1 LQIAHLA
8 MILRLLLL
16 AACWHESLT
25 QVLTPSQVTISYHKP
40 ITATATCG
48 EINGQPINEM
58 YCSLAGSTQ
67 YTPINQYSYHVE
79 DHNQGAYQEMR
90 REREAFV
97 QGGHGCGFCR
107 ADAEDKAHPATNMVD
122 GNNSWW
128 MSPPLS
134 RGMQYNQINIT
145 IDLNQEFHVAYVWV
159 QMANSP
165 KPGTWALER
174 SADYGKTWKP
184 WFYFADSDAECM
196 RRFGVESLAP
206 IERDDQVICRSDLS
220 SIHPLENG
228 EILLNLME
236 HRPSRESFMSSTT
249 LQHFTRATNV
259 RLRLIGT
266 RTLQGHLMDLND
278 MRDPTV
284 TRRYFYAIKEILMGG
299 RCVCNGHASTCD
311 IVDQLRPTTLVC
323 RCEHNTC
330 GDMCEQC
337 CPGYVAK
344 EWQKTTATN
353 NFTCEP
359 CQCFGRTNEC
369 EFDPSVVG
377 ESLDIHGNKEGG
389 GRCRNCRYN
398 TEGVN
403 CNQCVRGFF
412 RPETREWSDLQPC
425 EQCRCDPSKHNGAC
439 AEITG
444 KCECLDRFTGE
455 NCDQCAAGYHSPP
468 ECLPCDCK
476 APGTKGDI
484 CTPTNGTCPCNEGYG
499 GDFCERCGDGFTN
512 ITAGCKECGCNSVGS
527 VHNKCDLNSG
537 DCVCN
542 AQFGGKKC
550 DECAGGYYNFPDCKY
565 CDCDPSGTENGV
577 CDGKSGQCLCKEGF
591 AGRHCDQCDL
601 NFYGY
606 PNCKPCGCDGAGA
619 LSGECDAKTGD
630 CQCSGNYT
638 ARVCDKCAAGFYG
651 YPECKECSC
660 LHEGAKGLTC
670 DQFGQCFCKE
680 NFHGSRCETCKPNFY
695 NFPLCEACNCDPKGV
710 SRNFRG
716 CDKVA
721 PGELCE
727 CNTNVQGRICNECK
741 PTFWDLQSYHTG
753 GCVDCACHLAGT
765 ISRLNTCKQAS
776 GQCNCKRNVGGRACD
791 KCAPGYFNLE
801 SFHPHGCEP
810 CNCDVGG
817 ALKGDCDSENGQC
830 KCRPRVTG
838 VRCDEPLQH
847 HYFPTLWHHQ
857 YEAED
862 GHTPDNRGVRF
873 AWDPEIF
880 PNFSSRGF
888 AVFSPIQD
896 TILINMEAPKATV
909 SKILLKVHNPSNV
922 TMTAQV
928 TLSRAAATPG
938 ETEQTTKQTFPPSPA
953 PYISEVTLTGKPFV
967 ISAGSWVLK
976 VETKQRL
983 FWDFVVI
990 LPSEYYEGT
999 NLVVTHNKACEA
1011 GVKDGEKCLDLLYP
1025 PLPQVARADATKPGI
1040 MPFDITTGDGTT
1052 IPLEMVP
1059 LEQVRED
1066 IGPAAFIRA
1075 DNNSRIVTAKVD
1087 VPEDDK
1093 YVVLMEYF
1101 NLEKTD
1107 LSLGMNVTQNETIH
1121 SGQCTIHYCPYSAF
1135 CRELIT
1141 ENGQPLLLSLEK
1153 GKAQISFLVGP
1164 NHEFG
1169 LHSINLI
1176 REKDWNNQYLQQ
1188 VPVCVRRNKICEPL
1202 SFPAAAESVVVEA
1215 EHGQRESRPVSGDKL
1230 SFDVANEE
1238 DVVVVPLD
1246 ASNPTLEVSG
1256 VVQSPYH
1263 YMIMVHYFNN
1273 DNTPQSIDALVSSR
1287 DNHFE
1292 AVVPFAY
1299 CPSIGGC
1306 RALIREK
1313 ERPESIQ
1320 FWLEDKYT
1328 VQFLGNNLEGLKGP
1342 IYIDSITAVPYHH
1355 FSSSL
1360 MSPLPHDLSGDF
1372 LDSCSNAHFQ
1382 NDPKTNV
1389 SDVCKAHIFSLT
1401 TEFNQAAFPCDC
1413 SSQGSRNFDCEKY
1426 GGQCECKDNIM
1437 GRRCDQCAPGY
1448 YGFPECK
1455 KCKCGKNQLC
1465 DSRTGQC
1472 SCPLH
1477 VEGTECDRC
1486 VGFAFGYDRLIGC
1499 QKCGCDPQGSEGGQA
1514 VCDAESGQCLCKEHV
1529 GGRQCDS
1536 CLAGYFGFPYCHQC
1550 RCNREGTTAQICDGT
1565 TAQCKCKENVVGR
1578 ECEQCKAGTFALAST
1593 HDKGCIDCFCF
1604 GATDRCQSSH
1614 LPVSL
1619 MAIDHSLVTTTDS
1632 SGKVEVDESNHVVYT
1647 GGEER
1652 PKVVYWEIPV
1662 RKEKDYTLTYGLFMT
1677 VVLTSSSSDGH
1688 SKEADVVL
1696 RGGNYTGEFWSEEQ
1710 PADPSLPFTIRMHIT
1725 PESLQH
1731 PNGLPMRR
1739 DEVMMML
1746 HSLSSIRVKASFYY
1760 SAPSAQLIDF
1770 TLETADE
1777 SASAEVLRA
1786 VTVEKCACPAPY
1798 TGLSCQECADGYYRV
1813 KSGKYL
1819 GSCVPCNCHGHSGTC
1834 DKVTGLCK
1842 ECQHSTEGEH
1852 CETCIEG
1859 FYGDATSGSPFAC
1872 SACACP
1878 YAPENNF
1885 ATSCDVSDEGQTRMC
1900 FCKPGYAGDRCE
1912 KCAPGFF
1919 GDPEASGGSCEPC
1932 QCNGNNDLRDPQACH
1947 ELYGSCHL
1955 CQNNTAGDHCE
1966 SCAPWYH
1973 GDAVTSKNCSS
1984 CECDQCGAHS
1994 CSPLTGS
2001 CACKTN
2007 VVGERCDRCAA
2018 DHWGF
2023 SRCGGC
2029 HNCHCGA
2036 ASSSSQCDGMN
2047 GQCPCRP
2054 GATGLR
2060 CEQCDYGFWNYGENG
2075 CTKCDCEAD
2084 LSLGTVCDVH
2094 TGQCHCQEGATGARC
2109 DKCLPEYLRIPTMGC
2124 RKCDECVFHLKADV
2138 DSLDGEIDRLRLSIS
2153 NISAGTIDGARL
2165 AKYSKQMSYINETY
2179 GLLNELY
2186 SAEPASLLS
2195 SIRGGLEDAA
2205 VIRVHSDTTR
2215 KGSEENVKK
2224 TEKLVQGMYTLNID
2238 SKENIKSSAQVVESL
2253 RQLSIALEASAG
2265 RPKPIPQWIEES
2277 KEIVKR
2283 LEESSGR
2290 LEEMDGGKMSTG
2302 VSKARD
2308 AMKEVKEKEE
2318 KMKKTIEEKR
2328 KKERQLKE
2336 YVDDAIQ
2343 LVTKAKTSAQRA
2355 NDRTARMNVGKTEAM
2370 TKSVNEDAEKTKEG
2384 LAKIATLTKEVS
2396 AYAEQLAELGEDLK
2410 TILSSLNETMET
2422 FESGKDKRMYM
2433 RFKRDSAA
2441 TVDLNAINDKVIE
2454 LEGQSSGLKSN
2465 FAATKEASKG
2475 AVDAASVYDELSEKM
2490 KKASDAAEKAKN
2502 TVDEEKGRVDELRTD
2517 IEESTKKTNDAMSE
2531 SEKMRGEMK
2540 EVEKD
2545 LKGVNEK
2552 KETVEREIEK
2562 QRERMD
2568 RITGGGRRV
2577 NETMKEKLEEFVKKD
2592 AKEETKLE
2600 EVRAKV
2606 ADLESKAA
2614 EKVEGGMAGQLG
2626 LKQARANLKE
2636 INERKEKGPIEWRR
2650 HVDALRNATHRVDRL
2665 NEQLRKLKENLAMAR
2680 DAVNKV
2686 SLPAHFE
2693 VGSSLDVALPA
2704 PPSHS
2709 AVATDLTVVFRTNR
2723 DGIPVYLGQVSPT
2736 NQQNDLKD
2744 YMAVEVEQGR
2754 PVVTFQL
2761 GDDPVRVALNTRI
2774 DDNEWHRL
2782 DVSRVGRSVKSS
2794 LLTPDGKVT
2803 METKTSTA
2811 PGEHAILNLQKAN
2824 SKLYLGGIPIE
2835 SSTNTRTRSFIGDI
2849 SEVILNGDS
2858 IGLWSVNE
2866 GGIVSVNG
2874 ANKRHSDESA
2884 FEREVGV
2891 SDGFLVFPLAFWN
2904 PRKQTKVSLSF
2915 LTYAPD
2921 GLLFYL
2927 GKDKKFLSI
2936 ELSQGIVKVAMD
2948 LGSGVGTLQTE
2959 ASYNDGEWH
2968 SIRLAREEKQ
2978 IQLIVDNETISYEMK
2993 GDGVELAVG
3002 DYYYLGGVPLDVNT
3016 RSTVEPLRGCIRNVK
3031 LKDDVVN
3038 IRSAHR
3044 SKGVSASCPSVSLTR
3059 EVSFLSDRSSA
3070 IFKNV
3075 SLGSIDQRLPFDLAF
3090 RFKTRQ
3096 TNALMCTVK
3105 NDDDETV
3112 LSVHVADGHAA
3123 IANGEGKEKFKLG
3136 SIVSDGQWHYVSMR
3150 RDGSQIKVTLD
3161 DVYFSAMDKIAM
3173 EAESPMEKYS
3183 LIFGKQNDHHYI
3195 GCIRDV
3201 TFGATVLEFA
3211 KSERR
3216 EVRLTGCSMMEVAAG
3231 EVTVGDAEEETK
3243 EVKKAGKSIE
3253 DELELPVPSTTLRTS
3268 TLAPQKQITEV
3279 PLTPADGPVRKEFYP
3294 TACALG
3300 NRHPAELKGYR
3311 FGMTPNSMIGF
3322 NEGMPESFNKEGSL
3336 SMRIRPDGAFGPL
3349 FYAHDESQDHFLSV
3363 YLANGFVAVSSNT
3376 STEAKKV
3383 LLSKTMV
3390 VDGKWHEIKIQRK
3403 GIAVQM
3409 TVDEEFV
3416 EAMDLSSDSI
3426 DFVRPFWIGGL
3437 PLNNK
3442 TLLQNVGQ
3450 DPKLKQRIEYMGCID
3465 EITINKNKLE
3475 DPEYS
3480 EGVEQCAL
3488 TTEPGLYLGP
3498 KGGYAI
3504 KQHPQPIDTLTTE
3517 IMFRSRSTDGLI
3529 YSIGKVDYVG
3539 LYMIKGEMILTLKTA
3554 AGGTCVA
3561 SYVPPS
3567 NTTFCDGHWHHVRV
3581 YRKKKLLTM
3590 AVDGNSN
3597 MKICNVK
3604 GIDFMFTDPIVLGK
3618 PEKGMV
3624 HEDLMKHETFVGC
3637 LKMID
3642 ESGQG
3647 VTKRDISA
3655 LTKRDLSKYETFENY
3670 KTYGDAH
3677 NQCPNT

>member
-1 LQIAHLA
+1 ARLSMLA
-8 MILRLLLL
+8 RFLLL
-16 AACWHESLT
+16 ALCWHESLS
-25 QVLTPSQVTISYHKP
+25 QVLTPAQVTISYHKP

-48 EINGQPINEM
+48 EINGQPISEM
-58 YCSLAGSTQ
+58 YCSLAGASGYTPVNQ
-67 YTPINQYSYHVE
+67 YTYHVE
-79 DHNQGAYQEMR
+79 DNNLSVYQEMR
-90 REREAFV
+90 RERELFV

-107 ADAEDKAHPATNMVD
+107 SDAEDKAHPASNMVD

-165 KPGTWALER
+165 KPGTWVLER
-174 SADYGKTWKP
+174 STDYGKSWMP

-220 SIHPLENG
+220 SIHPFENG

-236 HRPSRESFMSSTT
+236 NRPSRDSFMSSTS
-249 LQHFTRATNV
+249 LQDFTRATNV
-259 RLRLIGT
+259 RMRLIST
-266 RTLQGHLMDLND
+266 RTLQGHLMDLNE
-278 MRDPTV
+278 MSNPTV

-337 CPGYVAK
+337 CPGFVAK
-344 EWQKTTATN
+344 QWQKTTATN

-369 EFDPSVVG
+369 EYDESVVG
-377 ESLDIHGNKEGG
+377 VSLDVHGNKEGG
-389 GRCRNCRYN
+389 GRCRNCRFN
-398 TEGVN
+398 TEGIN

-412 RPETREWSDLQPC
+412 RPEGREWSDLQPC

-439 AEITG
+439 AELTG
-444 KCECLDRFTGE
+444 KCECQERFTGE
-455 NCDQCAAGYHSPP
+455 NCDQCAPGYHSPP
-468 ECLPCDCK
+468 QCLPCDCK
-476 APGTKGDI
+476 APGTKGDV
-484 CTPTNGTCPCNEGYG
+484 CTPTNGTCPCNDGYG

-512 ITAGCKECGCNSVGS
+512 ITAGCVECGCDSVGS
-527 VHNKCDLNSG
+527 LHNKCDLSSG
-537 DCVCN
+537 DCVCK

-550 DECAGGYYNFPDCKY
+550 EECAPGYYDFPNCKY

-577 CDGKSGQCLCKEGF
+577 CDAKSGQCLCKEGF
-591 AGRHCDQCDL
+591 AGRHCEQCDI

-606 PNCKPCGCDGAGA
+606 PNCKPCGCEGTGA
-619 LSGECDAKTGD
+619 LSSECDSKTGD

-638 ARVCDKCAAGFYG
+638 ARTCDKCAAGFYG

-660 LHEGAKGLTC
+660 LIEGAKGLTC
-670 DQFGQCFCKE
+670 DQNGQCFCKE
-680 NFHGSRCETCKPNFY
+680 NFHGSRCESCKPNFY
-695 NFPLCEACNCDPKGV
+695 NFPLCEACNCDPNGV
-710 SRNFRG
+710 SKNFAG

-727 CNTNVQGRICNECK
+727 CRANVQGRICNECK
-741 PTFWDLQSYHTG
+741 PTTWDLKWTNPE

-765 ISRLNTCKQAS
+765 ISRLNTCKQIS
-776 GQCNCKRNVGGRACD
+776 GQCSCKRNVAGRSCN
-791 KCAPGYFNLE
+791 KCAPGYFNLQ

-862 GHTPDNRGVRF
+862 GHTPENRGVRF

-888 AVFSPIQD
+888 AVFSPIQE
-896 TILINMEAPKATV
+896 TILINFDAPKATV
-909 SKILLKVHNPSNV
+909 SRILLKVHNPSNV
-922 TMTAQV
+922 TMNAQL
-928 TLSRAAATPG
+928 TLSRATATPG
-938 ETEQTTKQTFPPSPA
+938 DTEQTTKVSFPHSA
-953 PYISEVTLTGKPFV
+953 TPYISEVTLAGKPFV
-967 ISAGSWVLK
+967 ISAGQWILK
-976 VETKQRL
+976 METKQRL

-990 LPSEYYEGT
+990 LPSQYYEGT
-999 NLVVTHNKACEA
+999 NLVSTHNKACEA
-1011 GVKDGEKCLDLLYP
+1011 GTKDGEACLDLLYP
-1025 PLPQVARADATKPGI
+1025 PLPNVARADVTREGLV
-1040 MPFDITTGDGTT
+1040 PFDITDGEGQRV
-1052 IPLEMVP
+1052 PLEMVP
-1059 LEQVRED
+1059 VEQVRHD
-1066 IGPAAFIRA
+1066 IGPAAFVRA
-1075 DNNSRIVTAKVD
+1075 DNISRTVNAKID
-1087 VPEDDK
+1087 VPEDDD
-1093 YVVLMEYF
+1093 YVILLEYH
-1101 NLEKTD
+1101 NREKTD
-1107 LSLGMNVTQNETIH
+1107 LPLGVNISQENTTH
-1121 SGQCTIHYCPYSAF
+1121 SGECTIHYCPYSSF

-1141 ENGQPLLLSLEK
+1141 EAGQPLVLPLSK
-1153 GKAQISFLVGP
+1153 GKAQISLSVSP

-1169 LHSINLI
+1169 LSSVNLI
-1176 REKDWNNQYLQQ
+1176 RQKDWNNQYLHQ
-1188 VPVCVRRNKICEPL
+1188 VPVCVRRNGICEPL
-1202 SFPAAAESVVVEA
+1202 SFPAAAESIVVEA
-1215 EHGQRESRPVSGDKL
+1215 ELGQRESRPVSGDKL
-1230 SFDVANEE
+1230 SFNVANPEE
-1238 DVVVVPLD
+1238 LVVVPLD
-1246 ASNPTLEVSG
+1246 MTNPNLEVSG

-1263 YMIMVHYFNN
+1263 YMIIVHYFNN
-1273 DNTPQSIDALVSSR
+1273 DNTPQTIDALVSSR

-1292 AVVPFAY
+1292 ATVPFAY
-1299 CPSIGGC
+1299 CPSVGGC

-1313 ERPESIQ
+1313 AQPGHQEQPQ
-1320 FWLEDKYT
+1320 FYLEDKYT
-1328 VQFLGNNLEGLKGP
+1328 VQFLGKDLGGLKGP
-1342 IYIDSITAVPYHH
+1342 IHIDSITAVPYQQ
-1355 FSSSL
+1355 FTATL
-1360 MSPLPHDLSGDF
+1360 LSPLPLDLSGDF
-1372 LDSCSNAHFQ
+1372 IDGCSDHHFQ

-1389 SDVCKAHIFSLT
+1389 SDACKAHIFSLT
-1401 TEFNQAAFPCDC
+1401 TEFNQAAFPCEC
-1413 SSQGSRNFDCEKY
+1413 SSQGSTSFDCEKY
-1426 GGQCECKDNIM
+1426 GGQCECRENIM

-1455 KCKCGKNQLC
+1455 KCKCGKNQMC

-1514 VCDAESGQCLCKEHV
+1514 VCDAESGQCLCREHV
-1529 GGRQCDS
+1529 GGRRCDS
-1536 CLAGYFGFPYCHQC
+1536 CLPGFFGFPYCHQC

-1578 ECEQCKAGTFALAST
+1578 ECEQCKAGTFALAAS

-1604 GATDRCQSSH
+1604 GVTDRCQSSH
-1614 LPVSL
+1614 LPVTL
-1619 MAIDHSLVTTTDS
+1619 MTIDHSMVTTTDS
-1632 SGKVEVDESNHVVYT
+1632 KGKVEVNGDNHVVYT

-1677 VVLTSSSSDGH
+1677 VTLSSSPHSDGTTTV
-1688 SKEADVVL
+1688 ADVVL
-1696 RGGNYTGEFWSEEQ
+1696 RGGNYTGEFWAEEQ
-1710 PADPSLPFTIRMHIT
+1710 PADPSLPFTVRMQIT
-1725 PESLQH
+1725 PESLMN
-1731 PNGLPMRR
+1731 PAGVSMTR

-1746 HSLSSIRVKASFYY
+1746 HSLSSIRIKASFYA
-1760 SAPSAQLIDF
+1760 SAPSASLIDF

-1777 SASAEVLRA
+1777 NASHEVLRA
-1786 VTVEKCACPAPY
+1786 VTVERCACPAPY

-1834 DKVTGLCK
+1834 DKETGLCT
-1842 ECQHSTEGEH
+1842 ECQHSTQGEH

-1872 SACACP
+1872 TACSCP

-1885 ATSCDVSDEGQTRMC
+1885 ATSCDVSDEGHTRMC
-1900 FCKPGYAGDRCE
+1900 FCKPGYSGDRCE

-1966 SCAPWYH
+1966 SCAPWYF
-1973 GDAVTSKNCSS
+1973 GDAVTAKNCSS
-1984 CECDQCGAHS
+1984 CECDQCGSHT
-1994 CSPLTGS
+1994 CSPLTGA
-2001 CACKTN
+2001 CTCKTN
-2007 VVGERCDRCAA
+2007 VVGEKCDRCAA

-2029 HNCHCGA
+2029 HNCHCGI
-2036 ASSSSQCDGMN
+2036 ASSSSQCDGMT

-2054 GATGLR
+2054 GSTGSR
-2060 CEQCDYGFWNYGENG
+2060 CERCEYGFWNYGENG
-2075 CTKCDCEAD
+2075 CTKCDCESD

-2094 TGQCHCQEGATGARC
+2094 TGQCHCAEGATGARC

-2124 RKCDECVFHLKADV
+2124 RKCDECVHHLKADV
-2138 DSLDGEIDRLRLSIS
+2138 DSLDGDLSRLSLSIS
-2153 NISAGTIDGARL
+2153 NISAATIDGARL
-2165 AKYSKQMSYINETY
+2165 ARSSKKMQSINETF
-2179 GLLNELY
+2179 GLLNDLQSIE
-2186 SAEPASLLS
+2186 SGSLLS
-2195 SIRGGLEDAA
+2195 SIKGGLEEAA
-2205 VIRVHSDTTR
+2205 VIRVHTETSR

-2224 TEKLVQGMYTLNID
+2224 MEKINQNSYTMKQDAREGIAA
-2238 SKENIKSSAQVVESL
+2238 SHRVVDAL

-2265 RPKPIPQWIEES
+2265 KPKPIPQWIEES

-2290 LEEMDGGKMSTG
+2290 LEEMDGGKMSSG
-2302 VSKARD
+2302 VEKARE

-2318 KMKKTIEEKR
+2318 KMKKAIEEKR
-2328 KKERQLKE
+2328 EKEKQLKE
-2336 YVDDAIQ
+2336 FVDDAIQ
-2343 LVTKAKTSAQRA
+2343 LVTKAKISSQRA

-2370 TKSVNEDAEKTKEG
+2370 TKSVNEDVEKTKEG
-2384 LAKIATLTKEVS
+2384 LAKIATLTKDVS

-2410 TILSSLNETMET
+2410 TILASLNETMET
-2422 FESGKDKRMYM
+2422 FEGEKEK
-2433 RFKRDSAA
+2433 RFKRDTEGS
-2441 TVDLNAINDKVIE
+2441 VDLTAINAKVHE
-2454 LEGQSSGLKSN
+2454 LEGQSSDLKN
-2465 FAATKEASKG
+2465 KFASTKEASKS
-2475 AVDAASVYDELSEKM
+2475 AINAASVYDELSEKM
-2490 KKASDAAEKAKN
+2490 KKASDEAEKAKK
-2502 TVDEEKGRVDELRTD
+2502 TVEEEKGRVDELRTE
-2517 IEESTKKTNDAMSE
+2517 IEEKTKQTNDVMAN
-2531 SEKMRGEMK
+2531 SEKIREEMK

-2562 QRERMD
+2562 QREKMD
-2568 RITGGGRRV
+2568 RLTGGGRRV
-2577 NETMKEKLEEFVKKD
+2577 NETMKEKLEEFVKQE
-2592 AKEETKLE
+2592 AKEETKME

-2606 ADLESKAA
+2606 SDLEAKAA
-2614 EKVEGGMAGQLG
+2614 EKVEGGMAGQMG

-2636 INERKEKGPIEWRR
+2636 INERKEKGPAEWRK
-2650 HVDALRNATHRVDRL
+2650 HLDALRNATHRVDRL

-2693 VGSSLDVALPA
+2693 VGSSLDVSIPQ

-2709 AVATDLTVVFRTNR
+2709 SVATDLSIVFRTAR
-2723 DGIPVYLGQVSPT
+2723 DGIPLYLGNVRNAKLPVPT
-2736 NQQNDLKD
+2736 TDD
-2744 YMAVEVEQGR
+2744 YLSVEVEQGR

-2761 GDDPVRVALNTRI
+2761 GDEPLRVALNTRV
-2774 DDNEWHRL
+2774 DNNEWHRL
-2782 DVSRVGRSVKSS
+2782 DISRVGRSIKSS

-2803 METKTSTA
+2803 METKTATST
-2811 PGEHAILNLQKAN
+2811 GEHAVLNLQKAT
-2824 SKLYLGGIPIE
+2824 SKMYLGGIPIE
-2835 SSTNTRTRSFIGDI
+2835 SQVNLRARSFIGDI

-2866 GGIVSVNG
+2866 GGIIAVNG

-2891 SDGFLVFPLAFWN
+2891 SDGFLMFPLAFWN
-2904 PRKQTKVSLSF
+2904 PRKQTKLSLSF

-2959 ASYNDGEWH
+2959 TSYNDGDWH
-2968 SIRLAREEKQ
+2968 SIRLVRDEKK
-2978 IQLIVDNETISYEMK
+2978 IQLNVDNETIPYEMK
-2993 GDGVELAVG
+2993 GDGTELAVG

-3070 IFKNV
+3070 VFKNV

-3096 TNALMCTVK
+3096 ASTLMCTVK

-3112 LSVHVADGHAA
+3112 LSVHLEGGEVSIGGAEGKERSRIGSSVADG
-3123 IANGEGKEKFKLG
+3123 
-3136 SIVSDGQWHYVSMR
+3136 SWHYVSIR
-3150 RDGSQIKVTLD
+3150 RENSRVQVSLD
-3161 DVYFSAMDKIAM
+3161 DVYFSTMDKIEM
-3173 EAESPMEKYS
+3173 EGESPMEKYS
-3183 LIFGKQNDHHYI
+3183 LAFGKQNEEHYI

-3216 EVRLTGCSMMEVAAG
+3216 EVRLTGCSMKEVAAG
-3231 EVTVGDAEEETK
+3231 EVTVEDAKEEKEETK
-3243 EVKKAGKSIE
+3243 EGKSIE
-3253 DELELPVPSTTLRTS
+3253 DELEKPVPSTTLPTS
-3268 TLAPQKQITEV
+3268 TLAPQKQITAV
-3279 PLTPADGPVRKEFYP
+3279 PLDSIPADGPVKESFYP
-3294 TACALG
+3294 ATCALG
-3300 NRHPAELKGYR
+3300 NRHSAELSGLR
-3311 FGMTPNSMIGF
+3311 FGLAPNAMAVY
-3322 NEGMPESFNKEGSL
+3322 NNLPATFNKEGDL
-3336 SMRIRPDGAFGPL
+3336 SMVIRPDGAFGPL
-3349 FYAHDESQDHFLSV
+3349 FYISDSTQATYFSLFLSNARV
-3363 YLANGFVAVSSNT
+3363 GVSFDSGKGKTTVLST
-3376 STEAKKV
+3376 SRI
-3383 LLSKTMV
+3383 
-3390 VDGKWHEIKIQRK
+3390 VDGQWHEIKVKRK
-3403 GIAVQM
+3403 DGTVQL
-3409 TVDEEFV
+3409 TVDDEFV
-3416 EAMDLSSDSI
+3416 EGAGEMVSDPEK
-3426 DFVRPFWIGGL
+3426 FEQRAWVGGAA
-3437 PLNNK
+3437 NS
-3442 TLLQNVGQ
+3442 TLLANLGQ
-3450 DPKLKQRIEYMGCID
+3450 EGSLKQRLEFMGCIKD
-3465 EITINKNKLE
+3465 INLNGKPIGEPASL
-3475 DPEYS
+3475 
-3480 EGVEQCAL
+3480 VEV
-3488 TTEPGLYLGP
+3488 EPCSNEREKGLYLGP

-3504 KQHPQPIDTLTTE
+3504 KQHPGPIDTLITE
-3517 IMFRSRSTDGLI
+3517 ILFRSRSTDGLI
-3529 YSIGKVDYVG
+3529 FSIGKVDFVE
-3539 LYMIKGEMILTLKTA
+3539 LYMKNGGMVLTLKTA
-3554 AGGTCVA
+3554 SGESCTAA
-3561 SYVPPS
+3561 YSPPS
-3567 NTTFCDGHWHHVRV
+3567 NTTFCDGHWHHIRV

-3604 GIDFMFTDPIVLGK
+3604 GIDFVFNDPIVLGK
-3618 PEKGMV
+3618 PPKGMV
-3624 HEDLMKHETFVGC
+3624 HDELLRHDTFVGC
-3637 LKMID
+3637 VKMLD
-3642 ESGQG
+3642 ESSKGG
-3647 VTKRDISA
+3647 LVRKRREED
-3655 LTKRDLSKYETFENY
+3655 KYNQYETFEEW
-3670 KTYGDAH
+3670 KTYGDAY
-3677 NQCPNT
+3677 NKCPTS